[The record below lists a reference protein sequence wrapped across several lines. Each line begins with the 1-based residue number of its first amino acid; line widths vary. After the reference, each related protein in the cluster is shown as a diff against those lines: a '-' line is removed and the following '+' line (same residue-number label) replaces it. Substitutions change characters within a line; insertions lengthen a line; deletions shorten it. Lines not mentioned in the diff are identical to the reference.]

1 MLTSEASVPASE
13 GSSLLSVDAVLS
25 VPVDSVEEVLLSL
38 PQPTATEAII
48 MAASIN
54 ANTFFIPENPPTFF
68 EKSSFGFAMN
78 LRFVYLHK
86 CEFNCDLLLVSIAV
100 PIQKIYIKFFG
111 LV

>member
-1 MLTSEASVPASE
+1 
-13 GSSLLSVDAVLS
+13 
-25 VPVDSVEEVLLSL
+25 
-38 PQPTATEAII
+38 

-86 CEFNCDLLLVSIAV
+86 CEFNYDLLLVSIAV
-100 PIQKIYIKFFG
+100 PIQKNLYKILRSCMKYLRLFCSIVFAKQ
-111 LV
+111 